1 MCLRSL
7 SFADVLCKSRFNEF
21 LQCWFVVASFALFS
35 QQRTE
40 TSRFL
45 EAPRLYTYQTKQ
57 TRNSRPQTRFVC
69 RLVCAYQ
76 SVGVSYYAC
85 YVFPHRFLPTNFR
98 VHPNLPNLQILI
110 SYCELLSQEGSGR
123 VCAKSCP
130 FHGKTETLWAF
141 LGLGAVPTFLT
152 WFIGSCSPRQILTRL
167 NRIFLKVVCV
177 GCILHHKTGGKAQK
191 HKFWIP
197 TTDIKL
203 KKYSW
208 NKIRVSSVFFVVR
221 ENREAS

>member
-1 MCLRSL
+1 MLYIHFLRCQRLVLKLSSARQVGSQNLEVWEREGTLNQGVSVQNSLNAYHVFCFSSSAHPSQLMCLRSL

-76 SVGVSYYAC
+76 SVGISYYAC

-130 FHGKTETLWAF
+130 FHGKTETL
-141 LGLGAVPTFLT
+141 
-152 WFIGSCSPRQILTRL
+152 
-167 NRIFLKVVCV
+167 
-177 GCILHHKTGGKAQK
+177 
-191 HKFWIP
+191 
-197 TTDIKL
+197 
-203 KKYSW
+203 
-208 NKIRVSSVFFVVR
+208 
-221 ENREAS
+221 